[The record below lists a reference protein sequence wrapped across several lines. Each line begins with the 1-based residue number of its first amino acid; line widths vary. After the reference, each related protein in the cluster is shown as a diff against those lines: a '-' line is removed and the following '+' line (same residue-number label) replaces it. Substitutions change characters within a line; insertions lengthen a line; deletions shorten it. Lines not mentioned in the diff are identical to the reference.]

1 MPGPSTNLSGSSHS
15 HIPADACTSDYID
28 ILRSFKDGSCM
39 VATVPEGKTSIF
51 TALNLG
57 SSVVTFERII
67 EDKCD
72 VELYLP
78 YKPGDCVVQ
87 LTAATPVQPI
97 KMPGRYRMCITP
109 ANPDAL
115 IQQKDVD
122 FGSSS
127 CCVIDTKCQPAA
139 VVPPSPPVQCP
150 VTGLPAPLVAPFVW
164 QGQTFESTSA
174 FVSAVLQST
183 GGGTFNFATAT
194 FTLPPNST
202 CPSLVVSA
210 VPVAP
215 PAPPKPCP
223 SIALPGGGFMYHP
236 ADILDPAATTVVG
249 DCVTAGSV
257 LGYIYPTAGVG
268 HTVAVED
275 CVGGTLGWAQNC
287 SECACSSVETAET
300 GEKIIVTGTGL
311 ATVTTTAN
319 GFNVNV
325 PPISLCTELTNF
337 IAAATGVAPQPTDEL
352 MVVRNGLCAKVS
364 LAELLADKWFA
375 NTSMTY
381 NPANGEIT
389 LVQRDETGAV
399 ANTFTIDIGPFVE
412 TPWSSAS
419 TNSILVTNGGT
430 NGHTPELN
438 VNVSGAAGNA
448 LSVTTQGLYVP
459 TPVVPDSPALV
470 VTKNGSTA
478 GVVQSGTLDHTV
490 DILVETTEVYVNG
503 VAVPDSDTS
512 ATNRRYDITIPVC
525 TDVSAQTPTELMPG
539 SVFAATDPDD
549 CERKLFKIPDC
560 PVCPAPAIEQSGS
573 LVQLDQAALDLI
585 KVNVAGG
592 GPLPTLGSAV
602 LENIGS
608 MVVPGAIAAENFDIT
623 FTAASTDPHIIFVSN
638 VMGSASFE
646 TFSFI
651 GVTTGN
657 GNATLLDSTT
667 LVNGA
672 LRNRSMVIVVQ
683 PTASGAIN
691 VRYNANRMTNWMN
704 TVHPIINANIAN
716 PVLGYT
722 KRSWNPGPG
731 NTFPSTFP
739 SGQTDTTGIVEP
751 TRNGYASSS
760 SIVTAVV
767 ARHLK
772 GWDAAGNNM
781 RQPPNADNQPGIEQ
795 QSSTSPPQTTVG
807 FAALN
812 QISQQ
817 NNTFVCPQSI
827 HVLNNPT
834 DGSMIINRD
843 GSGFGTTYYIELGQ
857 NAVTGGGEDTVSTQN
872 ISLSPKVC
880 GGCCEASN
888 GIVHFEPATVVAT
901 LEPTADIELTFI
913 VNGASS
919 TISLVNDGAT
929 VKTHKVP
936 VPPVQQLVA
945 VPCPSGIDA
954 SASLLVKV
962 NTLSAAG
969 NSVTIDTLTLKGAA
983 L

>member
-1 MPGPSTNLSGSSHS
+1 MTMTCKGCKPQNAGGANPANCVAGTYKQVKCYAIGDKCAGQAVYERTIDANCNILASSYKDDKGDP
-15 HIPADACTSDYID
+15 ITVAQWDAIVIIDCPDRGFNCSDVQKDLCVLLQESVLGATSVTPVGTDKV
-28 ILRSFKDGSCM
+28 RVVRADGSCAVVDLSALLTDIQIQS
-39 VATVPEGKTSIF
+39 VANAQYNPATGVLTFSITESNGDVYPF
-51 TALNLG
+51 N
-57 SSVVTFERII
+57 VTIGPW
-67 EDKCD
+67 
-72 VELYLP
+72 VETPL
-78 YKPGDCVVQ
+78 VVQ
-87 LTAATPVQPI
+87 LEDAA
-97 KMPGRYRMCITP
+97 G
-109 ANPDAL
+109 NDL
-115 IQQKDVD
+115 
-122 FGSSS
+122 
-127 CCVIDTKCQPAA
+127 
-139 VVPPSPPVQCP
+139 
-150 VTGLPAPLVAPFVW
+150 
-164 QGQTFESTSA
+164 
-174 FVSAVLQST
+174 
-183 GGGTFNFATAT
+183 TAT
-194 FTLPPNST
+194 NVTQSGPVDHTVKITLPPQPVEPQLQITLKDSAGNDLT
-202 CPSLVVSA
+202 ATNVSQSG
-210 VPVAP
+210 VA
-215 PAPPKPCP
+215 
-223 SIALPGGGFMYHP
+223 
-236 ADILDPAATTVVG
+236 
-249 DCVTAGSV
+249 
-257 LGYIYPTAGVG
+257 G
-268 HTVAVED
+268 HTA
-275 CVGGTLGWAQNC
+275 
-287 SECACSSVETAET
+287 
-300 GEKIIVTGTGL
+300 
-311 ATVTTTAN
+311 
-319 GFNVNV
+319 
-325 PPISLCTELTNF
+325 
-337 IAAATGVAPQPTDEL
+337 
-352 MVVRNGLCAKVS
+352 
-364 LAELLADKWFA
+364 
-375 NTSMTY
+375 
-381 NPANGEIT
+381 EIT
-389 LVQRDETGAV
+389 LPPQPVIPAE
-399 ANTFTIDIGPFVE
+399 
-412 TPWSSAS
+412 
-419 TNSILVTNGGT
+419 
-430 NGHTPELN
+430 
-438 VNVSGAAGNA
+438 
-448 LSVTTQGLYVP
+448 VP
-459 TPVVPDSPALV
+459 LV

-503 VAVPDSDTS
+503 APVPDSDTS

-525 TDVSAQTPTELMPG
+525 TDVSAQTPTELLPG
-539 SVFAATDPDD
+539 SVFAATDADD